1 MADQDTNTHN
11 LVILVDLR
19 FRVLTQ
25 SVGCVTM
32 VTASPHCG
40 STKYKLKKN

>member
-1 MADQDTNTHN
+1 MSDQDTNTHN

-32 VTASPHCG
+32 VTVSR
-40 STKYKLKKN
+40 TVVVQNTN

>member
-32 VTASPHCG
+32 ATAC
-40 STKYKLKKN
+40 TVVVQNTN